1 MAMPIKRWSAKG
13 TTLALAL
20 TLVASGFPV
29 RAMADDPGWPRE
41 RDQDGT
47 RLILYQP
54 QIDDWKQF
62 KQVSGCRRFL

>member
-13 TTLALAL
+13 TTLAFALA
-20 TLVASGFPV
+20 LVASGFPV

-41 RDQDGT
+41 RDQDGA

-62 KQVSGCRRFL
+62 KQIAVGWRFH